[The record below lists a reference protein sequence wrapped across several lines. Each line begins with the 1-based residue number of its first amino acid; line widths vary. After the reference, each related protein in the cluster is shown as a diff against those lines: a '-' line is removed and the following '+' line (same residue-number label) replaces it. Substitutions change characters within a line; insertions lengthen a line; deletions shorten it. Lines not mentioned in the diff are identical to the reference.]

1 MNQKVARSKG
11 HFYGKQKT
19 KTNQT
24 KKSKQKRKRK
34 QKTKKKIQ
42 CKEIRVRFSKFSLRP
57 KSHLKLLISIENN
70 KNLCMRS
77 NVGGHELTRF
87 RFLSNI
93 DRLISRN

>member
-1 MNQKVARSKG
+1 MGNK
-11 HFYGKQKT
+11 KQK
-19 KTNQT
+19 QT
-24 KKSKQKRKRK
+24 KQKKSQQKRKRK

-93 DRLISRN
+93 DRLISRD